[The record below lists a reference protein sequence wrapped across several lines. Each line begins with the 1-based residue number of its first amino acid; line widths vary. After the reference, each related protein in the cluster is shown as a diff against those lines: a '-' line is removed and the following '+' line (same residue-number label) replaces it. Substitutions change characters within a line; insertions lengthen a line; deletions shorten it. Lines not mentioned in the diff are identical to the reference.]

1 MSTEPG
7 AVGQVICKQCGNET
21 PPGPVCSVC
30 NRPLPRSIRSNRF
43 VVLLAMAIAIL
54 ALGVLLAALGASGTA
69 PS

>member
-7 AVGQVICKQCGNET
+7 VGARVICKQCGNET

-30 NRPLPRSIRSNRF
+30 NRPLPRSIRSNRI
-43 VVLLAMAIAIL
+43 VVLLAVATAIV
-54 ALGVLLAALGASGTA
+54 ALGVLLAALGANGTA